1 MAIEFKLPDLGE
13 GIDSGDIVSVLV
25 SEGDEIEADQPVLE
39 VETGKATVEL
49 PSPHAG
55 RVTKIHVKPG
65 ESVQVGGL
73 LMSIDAAVEAAEPA
87 AKKKPFAGKAETKP
101 GKPAKPAAKPTE
113 PRESDT
119 DEEPQAEDESDREG
133 DAQPAAK
140 PKSKTAA
147 KAPRKDEEE
156 ARPAAESTN
165 GGPART
171 AAPEKSAESAVAAP
185 AGPSTRRLAREL
197 GVDLTRVAGTGPQ
210 GRITEDDVK
219 KAVRQSAA
227 AAAAPAKKALPG
239 AVPGRD
245 NWGSIQTQPLSR
257 IRRTIAKN
265 MARSASTIPHV
276 TNFDDADITE
286 LERIRKGSMADYVG
300 DEVKL
305 TMMAFV
311 IKAVAASLKL
321 HPVINASLDLDNG
334 QVIYKDYVHVGVAV
348 DTERGLVVPVMRDV
362 DRLTIPQIAQLLTE
376 MADKARANQISMED
390 MRGGTFTISNLGAIG
405 GRYSTPIINYPEVA
419 VLLLGRS
426 RKLPVVVD
434 DDDIQVRLMMPLS
447 LSYDHRLV
455 DGAAAARFL
464 NEVKTFLQVP
474 GRLLLAT

>member
-73 LMSIDAAVEAAEPA
+73 LMSIDAGAQAAEPS
-87 AKKKPFAGKAETKP
+87 AKKKPSAGKAETKP
-101 GKPAKPAAKPTE
+101 GKPATPAKPTE
-113 PRESDT
+113 PRKSDA
-119 DEEPQAEDESDREG
+119 DEEPQAEDEPDREG
-133 DAQPAAK
+133 NAQPAAK

-147 KAPRKDEEE
+147 KAPRKDDEQ
-156 ARPAAESTN
+156 ARPAAESSN

-171 AAPEKSAESAVAAP
+171 AAPEKPAESAVAAP

-197 GVDLTRVAGTGPQ
+197 GVDLARVAGTGPH

-227 AAAAPAKKALPG
+227 ATAPAKKALPG

-286 LERIRKGSMADYVG
+286 LERIRKGSMADNVG

-362 DRLTIPQIAQLLTE
+362 DRLTIPQIAQSLTE
-376 MADKARANQISMED
+376 MAEKARANQISVED

-405 GRYSTPIINYPEVA
+405 GTYSTPIINYPEVA

-464 NEVKTFLQVP
+464 NEIKTFLQVP